1 MILDIVE
8 QDLKY
13 IQRSKI
19 ERKHGTLS
27 TLQDNVQIWNGYLS
41 QQKTG
46 PDTRKMQMYE
56 LGSKQI
62 PGLRIV
68 NI

>member
-8 QDLKY
+8 QDLKS

-27 TLQDNVQIWNGYLS
+27 TLQDNDQIWNGYLS
-41 QQKTG
+41 QQETG

-56 LGSKQI
+56 LGLNSKQI
-62 PGLRIV
+62 PGL
-68 NI
+68 